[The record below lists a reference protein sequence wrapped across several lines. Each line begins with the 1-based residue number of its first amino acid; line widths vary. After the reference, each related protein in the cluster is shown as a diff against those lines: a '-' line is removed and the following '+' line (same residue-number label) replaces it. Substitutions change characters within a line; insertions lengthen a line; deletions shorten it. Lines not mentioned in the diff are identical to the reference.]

1 MRRAWAQCSEPAA
14 PWPAPARSLMGI
26 VSADMTSRT
35 PLLSL
40 PLLATSLALALA
52 ACGGAGA
59 TPPTTPAP
67 AATSSQPA
75 GDTTAGGTTAG
86 GTATGTATGTGT
98 ATATAAPA
106 APKVTKQGPN
116 VTPEGVVFNYKA
128 EGKNRKIYLAGNF
141 NNWNKEDSNYLL
153 KDDDGD
159 GIWSITVKL
168 PPGTYQYKY
177 VIEGTNWVKDP
188 YSPGDAPD
196 GFGGRN
202 GQFDVK

>member
-1 MRRAWAQCSEPAA
+1 
-14 PWPAPARSLMGI
+14 
-26 VSADMTSRT
+26 MTSRT
-35 PLLSL
+35 SLLSL

-52 ACGGAGA
+52 ACGGGGA

-67 AATSSQPA
+67 AVTSPAPA
-75 GDTTAGGTTAG
+75 GDTA
-86 GTATGTATGTGT
+86 ATGTGA
-98 ATATAAPA
+98 ATGAGAATGTGPAAPA

-116 VTPEGVVFNYKA
+116 VTPDGVVFNYKA

-141 NNWNKEDSNYLL
+141 NNWNKEDPNYLL

-168 PPGTYQYKY
+168 GPGSYQYKY
-177 VIEGTNWVKDP
+177 VIEGKWTQDT
-188 YSPGDAPD
+188 YAPGEAPD

-202 GQFDVK
+202 SQFDVK

>member
-1 MRRAWAQCSEPAA
+1 MA
-14 PWPAPARSLMGI
+14 
-26 VSADMTSRT
+26 SRT
-35 PLLSL
+35 ALLSL
-40 PLLATSLALALA
+40 PLLAPSLALALA

-67 AATSSQPA
+67 AVTSNQPA
-75 GDTTAGGTTAG
+75 GGTA
-86 GTATGTATGTGT
+86 ATGTATSTGAGTGT
-98 ATATAAPA
+98 AAPAAPA

-141 NNWNKEDSNYLL
+141 NNWNQADPAYLM

-168 PPGTYQYKY
+168 APGTYQYKY
-177 VIEGTNWVKDP
+177 VIEGKWTQDT
-188 YSPGDAPD
+188 YAPGEAPD

-202 GQFDVK
+202 SQFDVK